1 MMRILLSMWLFMP
14 VLLQAQELLVNRS
27 FEEENYCTE
36 YDVNCAPEGWIYT
49 IPSFNYY
56 FKDGKLAH
64 TGYHFISLIA
74 GNSKKE
80 FYRSYV
86 RSRLLCGLRKG
97 NIYRLQFFVKSRHPV
112 LDSIGVYFSTD
123 DFLFEK
129 RVYWK
134 IEPSVYLA
142 NALTKPAKDSNWQKI
157 VLDYK
162 AKGDESFITLGNF
175 SKRDIRGATGIPL
188 EDNFFVSFDD
198 ISLMPLNRNEKLCNN
213 WEQTRD
219 EIYQQDERHE
229 FLDRM
234 IRYNRNKP
242 PQDLKPSL
250 TIVRKIDTVIVPDIL
265 FETGRFQLSQ
275 QAHFFLDSISRSL
288 SSVIIDSVGVEGH
301 TDSVGSV
308 EDNRVLGQNRANEV
322 AGYLRMKFPSTKFTA
337 RSWASERPV
346 ADNRTAVGRQR
357 NRRVEIYL
365 YIRE

>member
-1 MMRILLSMWLFMP
+1 MRLLC
-14 VLLQAQELLVNRS
+14 VLLLLLPVPLTAQELLVNRS

-56 FKDGKLAH
+56 FKDAKLAH
-64 TGYHFISLIA
+64 SGFHFVSLIA
-74 GNSKKE
+74 GNSKKQ
-80 FYRSYV
+80 FHRSYV

-97 NIYRLQFFVKSRHPV
+97 SMYRLQLFAKSRHPL
-112 LDSIGVYFSTD
+112 LDSVGVYFSPH

-134 IEPSVYLA
+134 IVPSVYIA
-142 NALTKPAKDSNWQKI
+142 NAIAKPSKDTNWQKI
-157 VLDYK
+157 VIDYK
-162 AKGDESFITLGNF
+162 AAGDESFICIGNF
-175 SKRDIRGATGIPL
+175 AKNDVRGSTGIHL

-198 ISLMPLNRNEKLCNN
+198 ISLLPLNPNERLCSN

-242 PQDLKPSL
+242 EQYVKASP
-250 TIVRKIDTVIVPDIL
+250 TIVRKIDTIIIPDIL
-265 FETGRFQLSQ
+265 FETGSSELSV
-275 QAHFFLDSISRSL
+275 QAHYFLDSICHRL
-288 SSVIIDSVGVEGH
+288 SSVVVDSAAVEGH
-301 TDSVGSV
+301 TDSIGSA
-308 EDNRVLGQNRANEV
+308 ENNRLLGYNRANAV
-322 AGYLRMKFPSTKFTA
+322 SGYLQSKLSGLRFRLKT
-337 RSWASERPV
+337 WASERPV
-346 ADNRTAVGRQR
+346 ADNRTAIGRQK